1 LRAWQEC
8 LVFKKLKWRVV
19 MDKNITL
26 SQAIEMAEAN
36 QNTEWASTED

>member
-1 LRAWQEC
+1 
-8 LVFKKLKWRVV
+8 
-19 MDKNITL
+19 MDENITL

>member
-1 LRAWQEC
+1 LY
-8 LVFKKLKWRVV
+8 LKKLKWRGV

>member
-1 LRAWQEC
+1 
-8 LVFKKLKWRVV
+8 

-36 QNTEWASTED
+36 QNTEWASIED